1 MDSFEINKILGA
13 LLGAAF
19 VVFTISLLSDAIFAN
34 PPPRTPGYVLKAA
47 APPTT
52 QAAAAATPKR
62 VEISTL
68 LPSADA
74 AKGEGVFKRCQAC
87 HDGTKGGPNKVGPN
101 LWGVIGRVVA
111 SHPGFN
117 YSPAMKAFSM
127 GGKTHWDYQMVSDFI
142 TSPRDYVKGTFMTF
156 AGLPDANDRAN
167 VIAFLRTLSDDP
179 LPLPKQAAAAGK

>member
-1 MDSFEINKILGA
+1 MDSFEVNKILGA

-34 PPPRTPGYVLKAA
+34 RPPRTPGYALKAA
-47 APPTT
+47 APAS
-52 QAAAAATPKR
+52 QGAATATPKR

-74 AKGEGVFKRCQAC
+74 AKGEAIFKRCQAC
-87 HDGTKGGPNKVGPN
+87 HDGTKDGPNKVGPN
-101 LWGVIGRVVA
+101 LWGVVGRAVA
-111 SHPGFN
+111 SHPGFS

-127 GGKTHWDYQMVSDFI
+127 AGKAHWDYQMISDFI

-179 LPLPKQAAAAGK
+179 QPLPKQAAAAGK

>member
-34 PPPRTPGYVLKAA
+34 PPPRTPGYILKAA
-47 APPTT
+47 APTGES
-52 QAAAAATPKR
+52 AAAAAPKR
-62 VEISTL
+62 VEISAL
-68 LPSADA
+68 LLSADA
-74 AKGEGVFKRCQAC
+74 AKGEAIFKRCQAC
-87 HDGTKGGPNKVGPN
+87 HDGTRGGPNKVGPN
-101 LWGVIGRVVA
+101 LWGVIGRAVA

-127 GGKTHWDYQMVSDFI
+127 GGKAHWDYQMVSDFI
-142 TSPRDYVKGTFMTF
+142 TAPRDYVKGTLMTF
-156 AGLPDANDRAN
+156 AGLPDGNDRAN

-179 LPLPKQAAAAGK
+179 LPLPRQASAAGK